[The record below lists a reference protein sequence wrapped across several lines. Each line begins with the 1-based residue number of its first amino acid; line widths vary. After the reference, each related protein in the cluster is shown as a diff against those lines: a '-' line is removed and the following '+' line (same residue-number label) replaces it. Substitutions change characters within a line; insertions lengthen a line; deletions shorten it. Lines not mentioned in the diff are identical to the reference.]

1 MNDDISQKLLDNQNR
16 TSDLERGIKFFERT
30 TNEFGEVILLRNR
43 ITKQE
48 FMMKEFKFRTE
59 DAFHWEV
66 LETLK
71 R

>member
-59 DAFHWEV
+59 DAFH
-66 LETLK
+66 
-71 R
+71 